1 MYQKTGNAMPID
13 FSELFNESI
22 AVFKTVWLQGVILQ
36 LIGLILSA
44 PLLILN
50 LGFDF
55 NNIGQSSNSE
65 FASPLPL
72 DIFESDTVLNY
83 LLFFYWFF
91 LSLATNIVTFGFFR
105 IIKQMDCSRICIFII
120 FHFFRARELKKAILL
135 ELIYF
140 GITMVAFLLFVLSI
154 FFIMIPLMFLAL
166 VFACY

>member
-1 MYQKTGNAMPID
+1 M
-13 FSELFNESI
+13 SR
-22 AVFKTVWLQGVILQ
+22 TVRLLGFLLQ
-36 LIGLILSA
+36 LVGLILIS

-50 LGFDF
+50 LGFDY
-55 NNIGQSSNSE
+55 NSIDQSSNSE
-65 FASPLPL
+65 FAYDLTL

-154 FFIMIPLMFLAL
+154 FYIMIPLMFLAL